1 MRISWQVD
9 NEAPAARSA
18 RPSQRAAPCGGT
30 TTDGLREA
38 MTFASVVLVLCVY
51 RVQYWDRSACRTRA
65 AAIQLLESLDREDM
79 CGDEIESVG
88 SILVTKLFKDVF
100 TQRSPV

>member
-51 RVQYWDRSACRTRA
+51 NTGTEALAGHARRPYSSWSPSTGKTCVATKSRV
-65 AAIQLLESLDREDM
+65 
-79 CGDEIESVG
+79 
-88 SILVTKLFKDVF
+88 
-100 TQRSPV
+100 